1 MSDLERFENV
11 RQIVSRLEPQFED
24 LARLHNA
31 VNFKREAS
39 FALDALKSN
48 NYLASIAMGDQ
59 DSLKRAIINV
69 AAVGLSLSPVSKLA
83 YLVPRDR
90 KVCLDISYRG
100 YVQLAVDVGSV
111 KWVKAEIVKE
121 MDFFEYQGMG
131 LEPIH
136 RFNPFVDRG
145 KTIGSYCVA
154 KTHDNEFI
162 VEMMPIDEVYS
173 IRNRSSAWQAYEKDN
188 SKRNPWV
195 TDESEMIKKT
205 IIKRA
210 YKSWPMT
217 NTRQRLEKAIDVSNE
232 ADVIELDSTVKHKN
246 PKNLNDARMLL
257 RQLNRDENQFID
269 HAVRIFKRDVKTL
282 DDLTDQELN
291 QSISMLKSFV
301 DKKQLP
307 EVKEKEV
314 SNSEPLKAEEKKP
327 IKNYAPGGPK

>member
-69 AAVGLSLSPVSKLA
+69 AAIGLTLSPVSKLA

-100 YVQLAVDVGSV
+100 YIQLAVDVGSV

-121 MDFFEYQGMG
+121 NDFFEYQGMG

-162 VEMMPIDEVYS
+162 VEMMPIDEIFS
-173 IRNRSSAWQAYEKDN
+173 IRNRSSAWQAYEKDA

-232 ADVIELDSTVKHKN
+232 TDVIELDSTIKNKN
-246 PKNLNDARMLL
+246 PKNLNDARLLL

-269 HAVRIFKRDVKTL
+269 HAVRIFKRDVKSL

-301 DKKQLP
+301 DKKQITD
-307 EVKEKEV
+307 VKEKEAQIV
-314 SNSEPLKAEEKKP
+314 EKQV
-327 IKNYAPGGPK
+327 KNFAPGSDLNGRTTK

>member
-69 AAVGLSLSPVSKLA
+69 AAIGLTLSPVSKLA

-100 YVQLAVDVGSV
+100 YIQLAVDIGSV

-121 MDFFEYQGMG
+121 IDFFEYQGMG

-162 VEMMPIDEVYS
+162 VEMMPIDEIFS
-173 IRNRSSAWQAYEKDN
+173 IRNRSSAWQAYEKDA

-232 ADVIELDSTVKHKN
+232 TDVIELDSTIKNKN
-246 PKNLNDARMLL
+246 PKNLNDARLLL

-269 HAVRIFKRDVKTL
+269 HAVRIFKRDVKSL

-301 DKKQLP
+301 DKKQITD
-307 EVKEKEV
+307 VKEKEAQIV
-314 SNSEPLKAEEKKP
+314 EKQV
-327 IKNYAPGGPK
+327 KNFAPGSDLNGRTTK